1 MKNKLSMVVH
11 TYEVEKTIEDT
22 NNIYMSVLKE
32 FNLPTEDILSSID
45 ERRAVI
51 SNFPHV
57 IGKLNHELRDESQYL
72 SKFFVAVA
80 IGLFDAALNYLWDET
95 IK

>member
-11 TYEVEKTIEDT
+11 THEVEKTIEDT
-22 NNIYMSVLKE
+22 NNIYLSVLKE

-51 SNFPHV
+51 SNFPPCHWKV
-57 IGKLNHELRDESQYL
+57 ES
-72 SKFFVAVA
+72 
-80 IGLFDAALNYLWDET
+80 
-95 IK
+95 